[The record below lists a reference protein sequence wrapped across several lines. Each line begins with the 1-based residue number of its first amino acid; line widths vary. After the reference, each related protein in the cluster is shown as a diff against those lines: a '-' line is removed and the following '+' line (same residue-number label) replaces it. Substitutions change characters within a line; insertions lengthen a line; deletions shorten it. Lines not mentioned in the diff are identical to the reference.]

1 MKTTSTLLVG
11 RIFPALTRFSIP
23 ILLSLVLQALYG
35 AVDLWMVGQFATN
48 ADISAVSVGSQTMM
62 IVGGIVTGLATGIT
76 ILLGQSM
83 GEKNDQKSANII
95 GTSTWIFSIIAM
107 IITIALLFG
116 AMPLAA
122 WLNAPMAAFDQTVSY
137 IFICGIGS
145 IFVVGFNV
153 FNGIF
158 CGLGDSKTPLRFVG
172 VACIVNIIGDY
183 ILIDLCS
190 LGTIGAAIATIL
202 AQAMSV
208 LYSFVVIQKKLPF
221 SIGTENI
228 KLNPRLAWGIL
239 RLGTPVALL
248 RMCTE
253 VSYLVILGYV
263 NVFGE
268 VASSGVGIAEKLVMF
283 ILLVP
288 TAYMSAISAFVAQ
301 NVGAK
306 QRERARQG
314 LWVGIASAMSIGGL
328 MSYLSF
334 FHGDRMSMIFIQDTQ
349 VIAASSL
356 FLKATAIECFFL
368 SISYCFD
375 GYFNGI
381 EKTTFVMVRG
391 VSAALLVR
399 IPFAYYASIS
409 PNASL
414 FQIGLATAYAAL
426 FMLVFCCI
434 EYFVRRNIQSHQD

>member
-1 MKTTSTLLVG
+1 MKTTSTLLAG
-11 RIFPALTRFSIP
+11 RIFPALTKFSIP

-76 ILLGQSM
+76 ILLGQSV

-95 GTSTWIFSIIAM
+95 GTSTWIFSIIAI

-116 AMPLAA
+116 AKPLAT

-137 IFICGIGS
+137 ILICGIGS

-183 ILIDLCS
+183 ILIHLFG
-190 LGTIGAAIATIL
+190 LKTIGAAIATIL

-221 SIGTENI
+221 SMGTENM

-283 ILLVP
+283 ILLVQ

-306 QRERARQG
+306 QRDRARQG

-381 EKTTFVMVRG
+381 KKTTLVMVRG
-391 VSAALLVR
+391 VAAALLVR

-409 PNASL
+409 PDASL

-426 FMLVFCCI
+426 FMWF
-434 EYFVRRNIQSHQD
+434 

>member
-1 MKTTSTLLVG
+1 MKTTSTLLAG
-11 RIFPALTRFSIP
+11 RIFPALTKFSIP

-76 ILLGQSM
+76 ILLGQSV

-95 GTSTWIFSIIAM
+95 GTSTWIFSIIAI

-116 AMPLAA
+116 AKPLAT

-137 IFICGIGS
+137 ILICGIGS
-145 IFVVGFNV
+145 IFVVGINV

-183 ILIDLCS
+183 ILIHVFGLK
-190 LGTIGAAIATIL
+190 TIGAAIATIL

-208 LYSFVVIQKKLPF
+208 LYSFIVIQKKLPF
-221 SIGTENI
+221 SMGTENM

-381 EKTTFVMVRG
+381 EKTTLVMVRG
-391 VSAALLVR
+391 VAAALLVR

-409 PNASL
+409 PDASL

-426 FMLVFCCI
+426 FMLVFGCL
-434 EYFVRRNIQSHQD
+434 EYFIRRKVQSHQD